1 MENWGIKVKRL
12 REELHITQEDLE
24 RKSGIKRSYISRI
37 ELGHYPNYSEALIT
51 KFAHGLNKTT
61 QELIMYI
68 YGISPT
74 GATEDW
80 EKHAVNP
87 PLKINVYSDYARVHA
102 GEPVEAIDHIYVDR
116 PVTAP
121 FSIKA
126 YRVSGD
132 CLEPE
137 LHDGEYVIVDHDRQI
152 DNGDKVV
159 CICNDQ
165 LHIAKLKIIGSEYW
179 LENRYA
185 TRKMIDCQGIA
196 KVVGSY
202 RKYP

>member
-12 REELHITQEDLE
+12 REELHLTQDELE
-24 RKSGIKRSYISRI
+24 TKSGVKRSYISRI
-37 ELGHYPNYSEALIT
+37 ELGHYPKYSEGLLT
-51 KFAHGLNKTT
+51 KLAHGLNKTT
-61 QELIMYI
+61 QEMIMYV
-68 YGISPT
+68 YGINPT
-74 GATEDW
+74 GATVDW
-80 EKHAVNP
+80 ERHSANP

-102 GEPVEAIDHIYVDR
+102 GESVVAIDHIYVDK

-121 FSIKA
+121 FTIKA

-132 CLEPE
+132 CLEPD
-137 LHDGEYVIVDHDRQI
+137 LHDGDYVIVDHDRQI

-159 CICNDQ
+159 CICDNQ
-165 LHIAKLKIIGSEYW
+165 LHIAKLKIIGEGYF

-185 TRKMIDCQGIA
+185 TKKMTEFQGIA